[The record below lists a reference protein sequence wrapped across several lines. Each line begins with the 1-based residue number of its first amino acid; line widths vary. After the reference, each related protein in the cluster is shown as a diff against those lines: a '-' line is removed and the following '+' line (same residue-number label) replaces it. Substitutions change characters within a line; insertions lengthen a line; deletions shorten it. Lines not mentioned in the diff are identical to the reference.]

1 MISFYSKEYKPEPGQ
16 LCRTFKGKNSVYSLS
31 SDINCLISVPLEPDE
46 IIMITKVVYHEE
58 LSSYYVEFMRD
69 GGMYYA
75 YFYEQVMCFMEDVT
89 VDRLAMLEEEERRST
104 FDYPWVI
111 CE

>member
-1 MISFYSKEYKPEPGQ
+1 MLNFYAGDYKPEPGQ
-16 LCRTFKGKNSVYSLS
+16 LCRTFKGKDNVYRLS
-31 SDINCLISVPLEPDE
+31 NDINCLISDSLMPDE
-46 IIMITKVVYHEE
+46 LVMITKVNYFEE

-69 GGMYYA
+69 GVLYYT
-75 YFYEQVMCFMEDVT
+75 YFYEQVFHFMHDIDARVSEVIK
-89 VDRLAMLEEEERRST
+89 LEEPCTT